1 MHFGKSLVIETLKHR
16 SQHEHSFCSAGVDLG
31 RRDVGARFELG
42 NDLEK
47 IVVKSRANPSTSFSN
62 LFHHLFDLGVDHIDR
77 GEPSLSLREHP
88 MDVRHPTREQG
99 GGLVLKLDIRDHG
112 RIDHLVDALAQSLGF
127 ELELLD
133 VRESVHPWGST
144 ISIIRHEVPTSN
156 DCGVLVES
164 PLSKKAWAIRRTS
177 LRTSGTSPLPVT
189 LTVLECFRDSI
200 LPPVNVRLDH
210 MRDDQ
215 LAG

>member
-47 IVVKSRANPSTSFSN
+47 IIVKSRTNPSTSFSN

-77 GEPSLSLREHP
+77 GEPSAALREHSV
-88 MDVRHPTREQG
+88 DIRHATREEG
-99 GGLVLKLDIRDHG
+99 GGLVLELDIRDHR

-127 ELELLD
+127 KLELFD

-144 ISIIRHEVPTSN
+144 ISVIANEVPSSN
-156 DCGVLVES
+156 DCWVLMKS
-164 PLSKKAWAIRRTS
+164 S
-177 LRTSGTSPLPVT
+177 L
-189 LTVLECFRDSI
+189 
-200 LPPVNVRLDH
+200 
-210 MRDDQ
+210 
-215 LAG
+215 AK